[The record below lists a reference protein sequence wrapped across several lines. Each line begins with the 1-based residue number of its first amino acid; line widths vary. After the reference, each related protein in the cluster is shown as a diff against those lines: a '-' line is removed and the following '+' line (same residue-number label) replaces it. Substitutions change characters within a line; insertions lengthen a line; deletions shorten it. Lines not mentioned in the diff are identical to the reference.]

1 MDQTDP
7 PFYTF
12 LSQTNIEMS
21 DVSSVQS
28 TSSQAS
34 DDSDRVP
41 TQEDLDNDNWRYL
54 SDFFVMT
61 KTPTN
66 TSTRLCG
73 YKCMLCLPSDRIVTA
88 SKTTYDARKAISR
101 LITRT
106 KKVNSKLSL
115 VRDLATTAEKRF
127 CWNSFLTNQQAE
139 DYCRLLWTTV
149 GEARAA
155 GQQWWAK

>member
-7 PFYTF
+7 PFYSS
-12 LSQTNIEMS
+12 LSRTYSEMS

-66 TSTRLCG
+66 TSTRLCE
-73 YKCMLCLPSDRIVTA
+73 YKCMLCLPSDRIVKA
-88 SKTTYDARKAISR
+88 SKTTY
-101 LITRT
+101 TV
-106 KKVNSKLSL
+106 KKRIESFPSPAGMSLPNSP
-115 VRDLATTAEKRF
+115 
-127 CWNSFLTNQQAE
+127 W
-139 DYCRLLWTTV
+139 
-149 GEARAA
+149 A
-155 GQQWWAK
+155 GIMTS